1 LIHSIGSWLL
11 LGFFFTAHHC
21 VVFSCLGLLGG
32 AGS

>member
-1 LIHSIGSWLL
+1 MVLV
-11 LGFFFTAHHC
+11 GFFLSAHHC